1 MKKYILFLFFLFSLD
16 SFSQNTFSGKVTDDK
31 NNPLIGA
38 NVFISETNFGVV
50 TDENGFYFIDLEN
63 TSPPF
68 TLNASYIGYKKRSI
82 NVLKG
87 TSKIDFILDIDQK
100 VLSELIIYNERLA
113 DKQKESPLTI
123 ESMDLISIKE
133 TPSYSFYEGLGSL
146 KGVDLTSASLAFKVI
161 NTRGFNST
169 SPVRSLKLIDGVDN
183 QAPGLNF
190 ALGNFLGASDL
201 DVMKVEIIQGA
212 SSAYYGPGA
221 FNGVINITTKDPF
234 LYPGLSVQTKYGE
247 RNLFDNS
254 IRYAKIFN
262 DKIAVKLNFSYLRA
276 DDWEANNYSL
286 VEDNNKVNI
295 NNPGGYDAVNV
306 YGDEDIGGNLNDL
319 VTDINSYYDYP
330 GLGIIYRDGYQE
342 RDVVDYNT
350 RNIKASSSLH
360 YKFSDESQLLYGIN
374 YGGGTT
380 VYQGDNRIN
389 LKNIKLVQ
397 NRFEYFKKDKFK
409 ITYYN
414 SVEDAGDSYDAVFTA
429 QKLQEYNLIFNDDW
443 YKIYKSVWRDNV
455 NWNDFGIDVDRS
467 IEFEIDPLTG
477 LPIIDPVTNLPIFSI
492 VYLIDGVSYN
502 ENDFRSITDSIFNSN
517 IDFILN
523 NHEFVRS
530 LTNDS
535 TDRLIPGS
543 DEFNE
548 YLEKI
553 TTSIPIDGGT
563 GFYDKSMLHEIN
575 GYYNYKMS
583 IGDLRVGSSFRQ
595 YRPNSK
601 GTIFNDEFEKI
612 TNNQFGFYS
621 GIESKIYNEILT
633 INSTIRIDKNENYDY
648 SISPAASIV
657 ISANE
662 SDYIRLSFSSGVR
675 NPTLSEQYL
684 YYNAGR
690 AILVGNLN
698 GHGEDYGE
706 NLVTINS
713 LINYFKPVVPNK
725 DSLVFFSIDPIR
737 PEKVRTLEIGYRG
750 TLEDILY
757 LDLSYYYSLY
767 KDFIGYRV
775 GAKFNAND
783 TIVNGVVGYDLNA
796 RSIEIHRMSANSE
809 NNVSTHG
816 ASIGMNLYLN
826 NYLINGNYSLNI
838 LNKKNTDDPIIPAYN
853 TPKHKFN
860 IGFSARELKFKNI
873 KGISF
878 NINYKWVDK
887 FKFVGSPQFTG
898 IVDRYSTVDAQ
909 LSKNF
914 EKINTTI
921 KFGASNIFDNKHYQ
935 VYGGPLIGRL
945 SYVSLAYDL

>member
-1 MKKYILFLFFLFSLD
+1 
-16 SFSQNTFSGKVTDDK
+16 
-31 NNPLIGA
+31 
-38 NVFISETNFGVV
+38 
-50 TDENGFYFIDLEN
+50 
-63 TSPPF
+63 
-68 TLNASYIGYKKRSI
+68 
-82 NVLKG
+82 
-87 TSKIDFILDIDQK
+87 
-100 VLSELIIYNERLA
+100 
-113 DKQKESPLTI
+113 
-123 ESMDLISIKE
+123 
-133 TPSYSFYEGLGSL
+133 
-146 KGVDLTSASLAFKVI
+146 
-161 NTRGFNST
+161 
-169 SPVRSLKLIDGVDN
+169 
-183 QAPGLNF
+183 
-190 ALGNFLGASDL
+190 
-201 DVMKVEIIQGA
+201 
-212 SSAYYGPGA
+212 
-221 FNGVINITTKDPF
+221 
-234 LYPGLSVQTKYGE
+234 
-247 RNLFDNS
+247 
-254 IRYAKIFN
+254 
-262 DKIAVKLNFSYLRA
+262 
-276 DDWEANNYSL
+276 
-286 VEDNNKVNI
+286 
-295 NNPGGYDAVNV
+295 
-306 YGDEDIGGNLNDL
+306 
-319 VTDINSYYDYP
+319 
-330 GLGIIYRDGYQE
+330 
-342 RDVVDYNT
+342 
-350 RNIKASSSLH
+350 
-360 YKFSDESQLLYGIN
+360 
-374 YGGGTT
+374 
-380 VYQGDNRIN
+380 
-389 LKNIKLVQ
+389 
-397 NRFEYFKKDKFK
+397 
-409 ITYYN
+409 
-414 SVEDAGDSYDAVFTA
+414 
-429 QKLQEYNLIFNDDW
+429 
-443 YKIYKSVWRDNV
+443 
-455 NWNDFGIDVDRS
+455 
-467 IEFEIDPLTG
+467 
-477 LPIIDPVTNLPIFSI
+477 
-492 VYLIDGVSYN
+492 
-502 ENDFRSITDSIFNSN
+502 
-517 IDFILN
+517 
-523 NHEFVRS
+523 
-530 LTNDS
+530 
-535 TDRLIPGS
+535 
-543 DEFNE
+543 
-548 YLEKI
+548 
-553 TTSIPIDGGT
+553 
-563 GFYDKSMLHEIN
+563 MLHEIN

-621 GIESKIYNEILT
+621 GIESKIYNEMLT

-657 ISANE
+657 ISPNE

-750 TLEDILY
+750 TVEDILY

-860 IGFSARELKFKNI
+860 IGFSARDLKFKNI

-878 NINYKWVDK
+878 NINYKWVDE
-887 FKFVGSPQFTG
+887 FQFVGSPQFTG

>member
-1 MKKYILFLFFLFSLD
+1 
-16 SFSQNTFSGKVTDDK
+16 
-31 NNPLIGA
+31 
-38 NVFISETNFGVV
+38 
-50 TDENGFYFIDLEN
+50 
-63 TSPPF
+63 
-68 TLNASYIGYKKRSI
+68 
-82 NVLKG
+82 
-87 TSKIDFILDIDQK
+87 
-100 VLSELIIYNERLA
+100 
-113 DKQKESPLTI
+113 
-123 ESMDLISIKE
+123 
-133 TPSYSFYEGLGSL
+133 
-146 KGVDLTSASLAFKVI
+146 
-161 NTRGFNST
+161 
-169 SPVRSLKLIDGVDN
+169 
-183 QAPGLNF
+183 
-190 ALGNFLGASDL
+190 
-201 DVMKVEIIQGA
+201 
-212 SSAYYGPGA
+212 
-221 FNGVINITTKDPF
+221 
-234 LYPGLSVQTKYGE
+234 
-247 RNLFDNS
+247 
-254 IRYAKIFN
+254 
-262 DKIAVKLNFSYLRA
+262 
-276 DDWEANNYSL
+276 
-286 VEDNNKVNI
+286 
-295 NNPGGYDAVNV
+295 
-306 YGDEDIGGNLNDL
+306 
-319 VTDINSYYDYP
+319 
-330 GLGIIYRDGYQE
+330 
-342 RDVVDYNT
+342 
-350 RNIKASSSLH
+350 
-360 YKFSDESQLLYGIN
+360 
-374 YGGGTT
+374 
-380 VYQGDNRIN
+380 
-389 LKNIKLVQ
+389 
-397 NRFEYFKKDKFK
+397 
-409 ITYYN
+409 
-414 SVEDAGDSYDAVFTA
+414 
-429 QKLQEYNLIFNDDW
+429 
-443 YKIYKSVWRDNV
+443 
-455 NWNDFGIDVDRS
+455 
-467 IEFEIDPLTG
+467 
-477 LPIIDPVTNLPIFSI
+477 
-492 VYLIDGVSYN
+492 
-502 ENDFRSITDSIFNSN
+502 
-517 IDFILN
+517 
-523 NHEFVRS
+523 
-530 LTNDS
+530 
-535 TDRLIPGS
+535 
-543 DEFNE
+543 
-548 YLEKI
+548 
-553 TTSIPIDGGT
+553 
-563 GFYDKSMLHEIN
+563 MLHEIN

-657 ISANE
+657 ISPNE

-750 TLEDILY
+750 TVEDILY

-878 NINYKWVDK
+878 NLNYKWVDK

>member
-38 NVFISETNFGVV
+38 NVFISEINFGVV

-63 TSPPF
+63 ISPPF
-68 TLNASYIGYKKRSI
+68 TLNASYIGYKKSSI

-87 TSKIDFILDIDQK
+87 TSKIDFILNSDQK

-169 SPVRSLKLIDGVDN
+169 SPVRSLQLIDGVDN

-286 VEDNNKVNI
+286 VKDNNKVNI

-319 VTDINSYYDYP
+319 VTDINSYFDYP

-443 YKIYKSVWRDNV
+443 YKIYKSVWRDYV
-455 NWNDFGIDVDRS
+455 NWIDFGIDVDRS
-467 IEFEIDPLTG
+467 IEFEIDPVTG

-553 TTSIPIDGGT
+553 TTSVPIDGGT

-575 GYYNYKMS
+575 GYCNYKLT
-583 IGDLRVGSSFRQ
+583 IGDLRVGTSFRQ

-601 GTIFNDEFEKI
+601 GTIFNDQFEKI

-657 ISANE
+657 ISPNE

-737 PEKVRTLEIGYRG
+737 PEKVRSLEIGYRG
-750 TLEDILY
+750 TVEDILY

-826 NYLINGNYSLNI
+826 NYLISGNYSLNI

-914 EKINTTI
+914 EKINTSI

>member
-38 NVFISETNFGVV
+38 NVFISEINFGVI

-82 NVLKG
+82 NVIKG

-169 SPVRSLKLIDGVDN
+169 SPVRSLQLIDGVDN

-286 VEDNNKVNI
+286 VKDNNKVNI

-319 VTDINSYYDYP
+319 VTDINSYFDYP
-330 GLGIIYRDGYQE
+330 GLGIIYRNGYQE

-350 RNIKASSSLH
+350 RNIKASSSLR

-502 ENDFRSITDSIFNSN
+502 ENDFRAITDSIFNSN

-563 GFYDKSMLHEIN
+563 GFYDKSMLHELN
-575 GYYNYKMS
+575 GYYNYKLS
-583 IGDLRVGSSFRQ
+583 IGDLRVGTSFRQ

-657 ISANE
+657 ISPNE

-750 TLEDILY
+750 TVEDILY

-783 TIVNGVVGYDLNA
+783 TIVNGIVGYDLNA

-838 LNKKNTDDPIIPAYN
+838 LNKKDTDDPIIPAYN

>member
-38 NVFISETNFGVV
+38 NVFISEINFGVV

-68 TLNASYIGYKKRSI
+68 TLNASYIGYKKSSI
-82 NVLKG
+82 NVLRG
-87 TSKIDFILDIDQK
+87 TSKIDFKLDSDQK
-100 VLSELIIYNERLA
+100 LLSELIIYNERLA

-133 TPSYSFYEGLGSL
+133 TPYSFYEGLGSL

-169 SPVRSLKLIDGVDN
+169 SPVRSLQLIDGVDN

-262 DKIAVKLNFSYLRA
+262 NKIAVKLNFSYLRA

-414 SVEDAGDSYDAVFTA
+414 SVEDAGDSYDSVFTA
-429 QKLQEYNLIFNDDW
+429 QKLQEYNLVFYDDW
-443 YKIYKSVWRDNV
+443 YKMYKSVWRDNV

-467 IEFEIDPLTG
+467 IEFEIDPVTG

-517 IDFILN
+517 
-523 NHEFVRS
+523 
-530 LTNDS
+530 
-535 TDRLIPGS
+535 
-543 DEFNE
+543 
-548 YLEKI
+548 
-553 TTSIPIDGGT
+553 
-563 GFYDKSMLHEIN
+563 
-575 GYYNYKMS
+575 
-583 IGDLRVGSSFRQ
+583 
-595 YRPNSK
+595 
-601 GTIFNDEFEKI
+601 
-612 TNNQFGFYS
+612 
-621 GIESKIYNEILT
+621 
-633 INSTIRIDKNENYDY
+633 
-648 SISPAASIV
+648 
-657 ISANE
+657 
-662 SDYIRLSFSSGVR
+662 
-675 NPTLSEQYL
+675 
-684 YYNAGR
+684 
-690 AILVGNLN
+690 
-698 GHGEDYGE
+698 
-706 NLVTINS
+706 
-713 LINYFKPVVPNK
+713 
-725 DSLVFFSIDPIR
+725 
-737 PEKVRTLEIGYRG
+737 
-750 TLEDILY
+750 
-757 LDLSYYYSLY
+757 
-767 KDFIGYRV
+767 
-775 GAKFNAND
+775 
-783 TIVNGVVGYDLNA
+783 
-796 RSIEIHRMSANSE
+796 
-809 NNVSTHG
+809 
-816 ASIGMNLYLN
+816 
-826 NYLINGNYSLNI
+826 
-838 LNKKNTDDPIIPAYN
+838 
-853 TPKHKFN
+853 
-860 IGFSARELKFKNI
+860 
-873 KGISF
+873 
-878 NINYKWVDK
+878 
-887 FKFVGSPQFTG
+887 
-898 IVDRYSTVDAQ
+898 
-909 LSKNF
+909 
-914 EKINTTI
+914 
-921 KFGASNIFDNKHYQ
+921 
-935 VYGGPLIGRL
+935 
-945 SYVSLAYDL
+945 

>member
-38 NVFISETNFGVV
+38 NVFVSEINFGVV

-63 TSPPF
+63 ISLPF
-68 TLNASYIGYKKRSI
+68 TLNASYIGYKKSSI

-87 TSKIDFILDIDQK
+87 TSKIDFILDSDQK

-169 SPVRSLKLIDGVDN
+169 SPVRSLQLIDGVDN

-262 DKIAVKLNFSYLRA
+262 DKIAIKLNFSFLRA

-286 VEDNNKVNI
+286 VEDNNKVKI

-319 VTDINSYYDYP
+319 VTDINSYFDYP
-330 GLGIIYRDGYQE
+330 GLGIIYRNGYKE
-342 RDVVDYNT
+342 RDVVDYDT

-360 YKFSDESQLLYGIN
+360 YKFSDQSQLLYGIN

-429 QKLQEYNLIFNDDW
+429 QKLQEYNLVFNADW
-443 YKIYKSVWRDNV
+443 YKMYKSIWRNTVD
-455 NWNDFGIDVDRS
+455 WNDFGIDVDRR
-467 IEFEIDPLTG
+467 IEFEVDPETG
-477 LPIIDPVTNLPIFSI
+477 LLIIDQVTNLPLFSI

-502 ENDFRSITDSIFNSN
+502 ENDFRTITDSIFNSN

-548 YLEKI
+548 YLKNI

-575 GYYNYKMS
+575 GYYNYKSS
-583 IGDLRVGSSFRQ
+583 IGDLRVGTSFRQ

-621 GIESKIYNEILT
+621 GIESKIYNEIIT
-633 INSTIRIDKNENYDY
+633 INSTIRLDKNENYDY

-657 ISANE
+657 ISPNE

-698 GHGEDYGE
+698 GHGVEYGE

-713 LINYFKPVVPNK
+713 LISYFEPVVPSK
-725 DSLVFFSIDPIR
+725 DSLDFFSIDPIR
-737 PEKVRTLEIGYRG
+737 PEKVRTLEFGYRG
-750 TLEDILY
+750 TVKEILY

-775 GAKFNAND
+775 GAKFNGND
-783 TIVNGVVGYDLNA
+783 TIVDGVLGYDLNA
-796 RSIEIHRMSANSE
+796 RSVEIHRMSANSN

-816 ASIGMNLYLN
+816 ASVGMNLYLN
-826 NYLINGNYSLNI
+826 KYLINGNYSLNI
-838 LNKKNTDDPIIPAYN
+838 LNKKNIDDPIIPAYN

-887 FKFVGSPQFTG
+887 FQFVGSPQFTG
-898 IVDRYSTVDAQ
+898 TVDRYSTVDAQ

-914 EKINTTI
+914 DKINTTI

>member
-38 NVFISETNFGVV
+38 NVFISEINFGVV

-169 SPVRSLKLIDGVDN
+169 SPVRSLQLIDGVDN

-221 FNGVINITTKDPF
+221 FNGVINISTKDPF

-319 VTDINSYYDYP
+319 VTDINSYFDYP

-409 ITYYN
+409 ITYYS

-429 QKLQEYNLIFNDDW
+429 QKLQEYNLVFNDDW
-443 YKIYKSVWRDNV
+443 YKMYKSVWRDNV
-455 NWNDFGIDVDRS
+455 NWNNFGIDVDRS
-467 IEFEIDPLTG
+467 IEFEIDPVTG

-492 VYLIDGVSYN
+492 IYLIDGVSYN
-502 ENDFRSITDSIFNSN
+502 ENDFRSITDSIFNLN

-535 TDRLIPGS
+535 TDRLVPGS

-548 YLEKI
+548 YLENI

-575 GYYNYKMS
+575 GSYNFKFPL
-583 IGDLRVGSSFRQ
+583 GDFKVGTSFRQ

-621 GIESKIYNEILT
+621 GIESKIYNEIIT
-633 INSTIRIDKNENYDY
+633 INSTVRVDKNENYDY
-648 SISPAASIV
+648 SVSPAASIV
-657 ISANE
+657 ISPNE

-713 LINYFKPVVPNK
+713 LISYFEPVVPSK
-725 DSLVFFSIDPIR
+725 DSLDFFSIDPIR
-737 PEKVRTLEIGYRG
+737 PEKVRTFELGYRG
-750 TLEDILY
+750 TIKNILY

-783 TIVNGVVGYDLNA
+783 TIINGVVGYDLNA
-796 RSIEIHRMSANSE
+796 RSVEIHRMSANSE

-816 ASIGMNLYLN
+816 ASIGINLYLN

-853 TPKHKFN
+853 TPKHKLN
-860 IGFSARELKFKNI
+860 VGFSARELKFKNI

-898 IVDRYSTVDAQ
+898 TVDRYSTVDAQ
-909 LSKNF
+909 ISKNF

>member
-1 MKKYILFLFFLFSLD
+1 VKKYILFLFFLFSLD
-16 SFSQNTFSGKVTDDK
+16 SFSQNTLSGKVTDDK

-38 NVFISETNFGVV
+38 NVFISEINFGVV
-50 TDENGFYFIDLEN
+50 TDENGFYFIELEN
-63 TSPPF
+63 ISPPY
-68 TLNASYIGYKKRSI
+68 TLNASYIGYKKSSI
-82 NVLKG
+82 NVVKG
-87 TSKIDFILDIDQK
+87 KSKIDFVLDSDQK
-100 VLSELIIYNERLA
+100 VLNELVIYNERLV
-113 DKQKESPLTI
+113 DKQKQSPLTI

-169 SPVRSLKLIDGVDN
+169 SPVRSLQLIDGVDN

-254 IRYAKIFN
+254 IRYAKNFN
-262 DKIAVKLNFSYLRA
+262 DKIAVKFNFSYLKA

-286 VEDNNKVNI
+286 VEDNNNVKV

-319 VTDINSYYDYP
+319 VTDINSYFDYP
-330 GLGIIYRDGYQE
+330 GLGIIYRNGYQE

-350 RNIKASSSLH
+350 KNIKASSSLH

-389 LKNIKLVQ
+389 LKNIRLVQ
-397 NRFEYFKKDKFK
+397 NRFEYFQKDKFK

-443 YKIYKSVWRDNV
+443 YKIFKSVWRDNV
-455 NWNDFGIDVDRS
+455 NWNDFGIDIDRS
-467 IEFEIDPLTG
+467 IEFELDPTTG

-502 ENDFRSITDSIFNSN
+502 ENDFRAITDSIFNSN

-543 DEFNE
+543 DQFNE
-548 YLEKI
+548 YLENI
-553 TTSIPIDGGT
+553 TTSIPINGGT

-575 GYYNYKMS
+575 GYYNYKIS
-583 IGDLRVGSSFRQ
+583 IGDLRVGTSFRQ

-612 TNNQFGFYS
+612 TNNQFGLYS
-621 GIESKIYNEILT
+621 GIESKIYNEIIT
-633 INSTIRIDKNENYDY
+633 INSTIRLDKNENYDY

-657 ISANE
+657 ISPNE
-662 SDYIRLSFSSGVR
+662 RDYIRLSFSSGVR

-698 GHGEDYGE
+698 GHGVEYGE

-713 LINYFKPVVPNK
+713 LVNYFKPVVPNK

-737 PEKVRTLEIGYRG
+737 PEKVRTFEFGYRG
-750 TLEDILY
+750 TVKDILY

-796 RSIEIHRMSANSE
+796 RSIEINRMSANSD

-816 ASIGMNLYLN
+816 ASIGMNVYLN
-826 NYLINGNYSLNI
+826 KYLINGNYSLNI

-860 IGFSARELKFKNI
+860 IGFSARQLKFKNI

-898 IVDRYSTVDAQ
+898 TVDRYSTVDAQ

-914 EKINTTI
+914 EIINTTI
-921 KFGASNIFDNKHYQ
+921 KFGASNIFDKKHYQ

>member
-38 NVFISETNFGVV
+38 NVFISEINFGVV

-123 ESMDLISIKE
+123 ESMDLISIRE

-169 SPVRSLKLIDGVDN
+169 SPVRSLQLIDGVDN

-319 VTDINSYYDYP
+319 VTDINSYFDYP
-330 GLGIIYRDGYQE
+330 GLGIIYRNGYQE

-360 YKFSDESQLLYGIN
+360 YKFSDESQLLYSIN

-443 YKIYKSVWRDNV
+443 YKIYKSVWRDYV

-467 IEFEIDPLTG
+467 IEFEIDPVTG

-553 TTSIPIDGGT
+553 TTSVPINGGT

-575 GYYNYKMS
+575 GYCNYKLT
-583 IGDLRVGSSFRQ
+583 IGDLRVGTSFRQ

-601 GTIFNDEFEKI
+601 GTIFNDQFEKI

-657 ISANE
+657 ISPNE

-750 TLEDILY
+750 TVEDILY

-914 EKINTTI
+914 EKINTSI

>member
-38 NVFISETNFGVV
+38 NVFISEINFGVV

-169 SPVRSLKLIDGVDN
+169 SPVRSLQLIDGVDN

-319 VTDINSYYDYP
+319 VTDINSYFDYP

-467 IEFEIDPLTG
+467 IEFENDPLTG
-477 LPIIDPVTNLPIFSI
+477 LPIIDTVTNLPIFSI

-502 ENDFRSITDSIFNSN
+502 ENDFRAITDSIFNSN

-575 GYYNYKMS
+575 GYCNYKLS
-583 IGDLRVGSSFRQ
+583 IGDLRVGTSFRQ

-601 GTIFNDEFEKI
+601 GTIFNDQFEKI

-657 ISANE
+657 ISPNE

-750 TLEDILY
+750 TVEDILY

-898 IVDRYSTVDAQ
+898 TVDRYSTVDAQ